1 LLNTEAAIWRANNI
15 QCSEKKRGVGVVNL
29 TVNWLKESGE
39 KIGFGGAIL
48 G

>member
-1 LLNTEAAIWRANNI
+1 MESKQYTVQW
-15 QCSEKKRGVGVVNL
+15 KKKGVGVVNL